1 MVTSGCEI
9 ILSDNNSDMKPDV
22 EHYAEHDEPGRG
34 LFYSTIFTP
43 VETTRPSN
51 PTEEASIPT
60 ATTEAPQHPAASA
73 EPTPPTATMT
83 EQRDA
88 REV

>member
-34 LFYSTIFTP
+34 LFYSIQPFLHLLRLLDHP
-43 VETTRPSN
+43 TRLKRPLSQLPRRKHPS
-51 PTEEASIPT
+51 TL
-60 ATTEAPQHPAASA
+60 Q
-73 EPTPPTATMT
+73 PPLNLLL
-83 EQRDA
+83 QLLQ
-88 REV
+88 